1 MWWEIIAQQLLPSPT
16 LLYWEFF
23 SERVFTGHGG
33 SWNKEKVRP
42 ALARVVT
49 MGWSDAQARRS
60 RSLVIRELPE
70 TAEDSVKWMEWRSDN
85 TAMEKKLT
93 WAGNDDDEGCGSV
106 RLFAWLPRKTQRY
119 NWRNYVAINKT
130 RDITRELAFIIQW
143 IIFYRF
149 LEVIKTYRVF
159 SLLIAHSKCTVY
171 KTLQDFLFCWKIFI
185 WNSPSLYFS

>member
-1 MWWEIIAQQLLPSPT
+1 MGNHCTTTVTIANIIILGVFLRKGFHRTRRILKQRESTTCSGARGYYGMKWCASTQVLSLL
-16 LLYWEFF
+16 
-23 SERVFTGHGG
+23 
-33 SWNKEKVRP
+33 
-42 ALARVVT
+42 
-49 MGWSDAQARRS
+49 
-60 RSLVIRELPE
+60 ELPE